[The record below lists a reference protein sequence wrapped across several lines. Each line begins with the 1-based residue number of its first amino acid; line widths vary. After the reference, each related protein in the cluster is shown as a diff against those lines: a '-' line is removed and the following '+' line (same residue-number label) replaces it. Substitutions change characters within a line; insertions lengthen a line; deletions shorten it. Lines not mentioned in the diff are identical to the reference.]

1 MTIEVLVLLAGAGL
15 IIDTSTARVV
25 VAYVIIVAVVALVA
39 APATLNAPLPLAFFL
54 AAFLLK
60 LVAAPIAI
68 WEFVRRNAA
77 ARTLRPAVDLPLRLI
92 VVLVL
97 GGAAQLVPRVP
108 GLGMIP
114 HAGMAA
120 YIVLCGLA
128 VLVTH
133 RNLLAQVIGLLVLS
147 SGVTL
152 AGVVCAPQ
160 LPEAVEL
167 GAAFDVLVVT
177 FIGLA
182 LVRALITEN
191 PLLDTESLR
200 RLRG

>member
-1 MTIEVLVLLAGAGL
+1 MTIELLILLAGAGL
-15 IIDTSTARVV
+15 ILDTSTARVV
-25 VAYVIIVAVVALVA
+25 VAYVFIVALVAILA
-39 APATLNAPLPLAFFL
+39 APATLNAPLLLVFFL

-68 WEFVRRNAA
+68 WEFVHRNAA
-77 ARTLRPAVDLPLRLI
+77 ARTLRPALDLPQRLT
-92 VVLVL
+92 VVLVVAF
-97 GGAAQLVPRVP
+97 AAQFVPRVP
-108 GLGMIP
+108 GLGAIP
-114 HAGMAA
+114 HGSTAA
-120 YIVLCGLA
+120 YVVLCGLT
-128 VLVTH
+128 VLVVH
-133 RNLLAQVIGLLVLS
+133 RNLLAQVVGLLVLS

-152 AGVVCAPQ
+152 AGVVSAPQ
-160 LPEAVEL
+160 LPETVEL

-182 LVRALITEN
+182 LVRALITDN

>member
-1 MTIEVLVLLAGAGL
+1 MTIDLLVLLAGAGL
-15 IIDTSTARVV
+15 ILDVATSRVV
-25 VAYVIIVAVVALVA
+25 VAYVIIVAAVAFMA
-39 APATLNAPLPLAFFL
+39 APAALNAPLPLAFY
-54 AAFLLK
+54 AGAFLLK
-60 LVAAPIAI
+60 VVAAPVAI

-77 ARTLRPAVDLPLRLI
+77 ARNLRPALDLPLRL
-92 VVLVL
+92 VVALVL
-97 GGAAQLVPRVP
+97 AGASQLVPRVP
-108 GLGMIP
+108 GLASIP
-114 HAGMAA
+114 HAGLAA

-128 VLVTH
+128 MLVVH

-152 AGVVCAPQ
+152 AGVVSAPQ

-182 LVRALITEN
+182 LVRALLTDN
-191 PLLDTESLR
+191 ALLDIESLR

>member
-1 MTIEVLVLLAGAGL
+1 MTMELLILLAGAGL

-25 VAYVIIVAVVALVA
+25 AAYVFIVGLVAVLA

-77 ARTLRPAVDLPLRLI
+77 ARTLRPALDLPLRLI

-97 GGAAQLVPRVP
+97 VFAAQFVPRVP
-108 GLGMIP
+108 GLGSIP
-114 HAGMAA
+114 HGGMAA
-120 YIVLCGLA
+120 YVVLCGLA
-128 VLVTH
+128 VLVVH

-152 AGVVCAPQ
+152 AGVVSAPQ

-182 LVRALITEN
+182 LVRALITDN

>member
-1 MTIEVLVLLAGAGL
+1 MTIELLAFLAGAGL
-15 IIDTSTARVV
+15 LLDTSTARVV
-25 VAYVIIVAVVALVA
+25 TAYAIIVGLVA
-39 APATLNAPLPLAFFL
+39 FVVAPATLSTPLPLAFFA
-54 AAFLLK
+54 AAFVLK
-60 LVAAPIAI
+60 LIAAPIAI
-68 WEFVRRNAA
+68 WAFVRRNAA
-77 ARTLRPAVDLPLRLI
+77 ARSLRPAFDLPLRLI
-92 VVLVL
+92 VVLAL
-97 GGAAQLVPRVP
+97 AGASQLVPRVP
-108 GLGMIP
+108 GLASIP

-128 VLVTH
+128 VLVLH

-147 SGVTL
+147 TGVTL
-152 AGVVCAPQ
+152 AGIICAPQ

-182 LVRALITEN
+182 LVRAMMTEN
-191 PLLDTESLR
+191 PLLDIESLR